1 MLEELLVTPRFNDK
15 IDPSLGIWTWE
26 ISVYLFLGG
35 LTAGIIVFAALALLR
50 QKGEGERSFSADALA
65 LWAPIALSLG
75 MTTLFLDLEHKLFVF
90 RFYTTFQAS
99 SPMSWGAWVLI
110 IIYPVT
116 ILQILST
123 LRRGYPQAAGL
134 VDRFA
139 LGRWVLDLAN
149 RYKRPIAMVAI
160 PSAVALGI
168 YTGILLSAFNA
179 RPFWNSGLLGVLFL
193 VSGLS
198 TAAAFVILMARD
210 KAEKHWYVQVDLGL
224 ILVELLLVVLLLI
237 NLATGSQQ
245 HLQALAYL
253 TSLNGYALAFW
264 VLFIG
269 GGLLLPLAVE
279 FMELVKENRVMALM
293 GPVLVLLGGYVLRH
307 VTVNLGQETSWQDYG
322 YEHNPQLLERA
333 KTYYEE
339 DGEIK

>member
-1 MLEELLVTPRFNDK
+1 MLQEILVTPRFNEK
-15 IDPSLGIWTWE
+15 IEPILGIWTWE

-50 QKGEGERSFSADALA
+50 QKEGQRSFSADALA

-90 RFYTTFQAS
+90 RFYTTFQPT

-123 LRRGYPQAAGL
+123 LRQGYPQAAGL
-134 VDRFA
+134 VDRIA
-139 LGRWVLDLAN
+139 LGRWVLDLAS
-149 RYKRPIAMVAI
+149 RYKRAIAIVAI

-198 TAAAFVILMARD
+198 TAAAFVILMAKE
-210 KAEKHWYVQVDLGL
+210 KAEKHWYVQADLAL
-224 ILVELLLVVLLLI
+224 ILVELVIVVLLLI

-269 GGLLLPLAVE
+269 GGLLFPLVVE
-279 FMELVKENRVMALM
+279 FMELVKENRVLALM
-293 GPVLVLLGGYVLRH
+293 GPILVLLGGYALRH
-307 VTVNLGQETSWQDYG
+307 ITVNLGQETAWQDYG
-322 YEHNPQLLERA
+322 YEHNPQLLERV
-333 KTYYEE
+333 KTNYEH
-339 DGEIK
+339 GEIK

>member
-1 MLEELLVTPRFNDK
+1 
-15 IDPSLGIWTWE
+15 
-26 ISVYLFLGG
+26 
-35 LTAGIIVFAALALLR
+35 
-50 QKGEGERSFSADALA
+50 
-65 LWAPIALSLG
+65 
-75 MTTLFLDLEHKLFVF
+75 
-90 RFYTTFQAS
+90 
-99 SPMSWGAWVLI
+99 VLI

-123 LRRGYPQAAGL
+123 LRQGYPKAAGL

-139 LGRWVLDLAN
+139 IGRWVLDLAN
-149 RYKRPIAMVAI
+149 RYKRPIAIVAI

-198 TAAAFVILMARD
+198 TAAAFVILMAKD
-210 KAEKHWYVQVDLGL
+210 KAEKHFYVLADLGL
-224 ILVELLLVVLLLI
+224 ILVELVLVVLLLI

-264 VLFIG
+264 LLFMG
-269 GGLLLPLAVE
+269 MGLLLPLVVE
-279 FMELVKENRVMALM
+279 FMELVKENRVLALM

-307 VTVNLGQETSWQDYG
+307 VMVNLGQETAWQDYG
-322 YEHNPQLLERA
+322 YEYNPQLLERV
-333 KTYYEE
+333 KTNYP

>member
-1 MLEELLVTPRFNDK
+1 MLEQLLVTPRFNPK
-15 IDPSLGIWTWE
+15 VDPSLGIWTWE
-26 ISVYLFLGG
+26 ISVYLFFGG
-35 LTAGIIVFAALALLR
+35 LTAGIIVFAALALLK
-50 QKGEGERSFSADALA
+50 QKEGQRSFSADSLA

-75 MTTLFLDLEHKLFVF
+75 MTTLFLDLEHKLYVF
-90 RFYTTFQAS
+90 RFYTTFQPT
-99 SPMSWGAWVLI
+99 SPMSWGAWVLMV
-110 IIYPVT
+110 IYPVT

-123 LRRGYPQAAGL
+123 LRPGYPLAAGI

-139 LGRWVLDLAN
+139 IGRWVLDLAN
-149 RYKRPIAMVAI
+149 RYRRAIAIVAI

-198 TAAAFVILMARD
+198 TAAAFVILMAKD
-210 KAEKHWYVQVDLGL
+210 KMEKHWYVQVDLGL
-224 ILVELLLVVLLLI
+224 ILVELVIVILLLI

-264 VLFIG
+264 ILFIG
-269 GGLLLPLAVE
+269 MGLLAPLVVE
-279 FMELVKENRVMALM
+279 FMELVKEHRIMALL
-293 GPVLVLLGGYVLRH
+293 GPILVLLGGYVLRH
-307 VTVNLGQETSWQDYG
+307 VTVNLGQETAWQNYR
-322 YEHNPQLLERA
+322 YEHNPQLLERVR
-333 KTYYEE
+333 TNYEN
-339 DGEIK
+339 GEFK